1 MTIEEI
7 KKHLM
12 TIEKKTW
19 IKILGVL
26 VIVIVGFIICYN
38 YLLSRNTNI
47 INGNGR
53 IEATEINIA
62 PRMPG
67 KIKKILVREG
77 DYVKVGQ
84 VLVQMDTNVL
94 DAQLKEAKG
103 RLLMAQS
110 SVAINQS
117 KLIQAKNR
125 KASADAVLKQ
135 REAEL
140 GVGKKRLTRSSRL
153 VVDGAASKQEVDDNT
168 ATYES
173 AIAAKNAS
181 LAQTGEAEAAIV
193 TAEREVIGSE
203 AAVTAA
209 KGSVERIQADINDS
223 TLKSPRDGRVQY
235 RIAQPGEV
243 VSAGSPVLNLVDLSD
258 VYMTF
263 FLSTLYAGRVAIG
276 EEARILLDAAPQDVI
291 PANISF
297 ISDVA
302 QFTPKTVEST
312 SEREKLMFRIKAR
325 IPKALLQKHITQV
338 KTGVPGTAYIRLDAQ
353 KPWPNYLRLNP
364 NKPWPGYIKVNK

>member
-1 MTIEEI
+1 MA
-7 KKHLM
+7 
-12 TIEKKTW
+12 IEKKTR

-38 YLLSRNTNI
+38 YLGSKNTNI
-47 INGNGR
+47 ISGNGR

-67 KIKKILVREG
+67 KIKKIFVREG
-77 DYVKVGQ
+77 DYVKIGQ
-84 VLVQMDTNVL
+84 ILVQMDTDVL

-140 GVGKKRLTRSSRL
+140 EVAKKRLTRSSRL
-153 VVDGAASKQEVDDNT
+153 VLDGAASKQEVDDNK

-203 AAVTAA
+203 AAVTTA

-223 TLKSPRDGRVQY
+223 ALKSPREGRVQY
-235 RIAQPGEV
+235 RVAQPGEI
-243 VSAGSPVLNLVDLSD
+243 VSAGSPILNLVDLSD

-263 FLSTLYAGRVAIG
+263 FLSTIYAGRVAIG

-325 IPKALLQKHITQV
+325 IPKALLQKHIAQV
-338 KTGVPGTAYIRLDAQ
+338 KTGVPGTTYIRLNPQ
-353 KPWPNYLRLNP
+353 KPWPDYLRLNP
-364 NKPWPGYIKVNK
+364 NKPWPGYVKVNK

>member
-7 KKHLM
+7 KKRLM

-19 IKILGVL
+19 IKILGVF
-26 VIVIVGFIICYN
+26 VIIIVGFIIWYD
-38 YLLSRNTNI
+38 YLVSKNTNI
-47 INGNGR
+47 IGGNGR

-62 PRMPG
+62 SRMPG
-67 KIKKILVREG
+67 KVKKIFVHEG

-84 VLVQMDTNVL
+84 VLVQMDTDVL
-94 DAQLKEAKG
+94 NAQLKEAKG
-103 RLLMAQS
+103 QLLMAQS

-117 KLIQAKNR
+117 RLIQAKNK

-140 GVGKKRLTRSSRL
+140 EVAKKRLARSSRL
-153 VVDGAASKQEVDDNT
+153 VLDGAASKQEVDDDK

-193 TAEREVIGSE
+193 TAEREIIGAE
-203 AAVTAA
+203 AAVTTAN
-209 KGSVERIQADINDS
+209 GSLERIQADINDS
-223 TLKSPRDGRVQY
+223 ALKTPRDGRVQY
-235 RIAQPGEV
+235 RVAQPGEV
-243 VSAGSPVLNLVDLSD
+243 VAAGSTVLNLVDLSD

-263 FLSTLYAGRVAIG
+263 FLSTVYAGRVAIG
-276 EEARILLDAAPQDVI
+276 EEARIVLDVAPQDVI

-297 ISDVA
+297 IADVA
-302 QFTPKTVEST
+302 QFTPKTVETT

-325 IPKALLQKHITQV
+325 IPKALLQKHISQV
-338 KTGVPGTAYIRLDAQ
+338 KTGVPGTTYIRLNPQ
-353 KPWPNYLRLNP
+353 ESWPGYLRLNP
-364 NKPWPGYIKVNK
+364 NKPWPGYVKVNK

>member
-7 KKHLM
+7 KKQLI

-19 IKILGVL
+19 IKVLGIFVIL
-26 VIVIVGFIICYN
+26 IVGVIIWYN
-38 YLLSRNTNI
+38 YLVSKNTNI

-67 KIKKILVREG
+67 KVKQIFVHEG

-84 VLVQMDTNVL
+84 ILVQMDTDVL
-94 DAQLKEAKG
+94 NAQLKEAKG
-103 RLLMAQS
+103 QLLMAQS

-117 KLIQAKNR
+117 KLIQAKNK

-140 GVGKKRLTRSSRL
+140 EVAKKRLARSSKL
-153 VVDGAASKQEVDDNT
+153 VLDGAASKQEVDDNK
-168 ATYES
+168 AAYES
-173 AIAAKNAS
+173 AIAAKNAA

-193 TAEREVIGSE
+193 TAEREIIGAE
-203 AAVTAA
+203 AGVTTA

-223 TLKSPRDGRVQY
+223 ALKTPRDGRVQY

-243 VSAGSPVLNLVDLSD
+243 VAAGSPVLNLVDLSD

-263 FLSTLYAGRVAIG
+263 FLSTVYAGRVAIG
-276 EEARILLDAAPQDVI
+276 EEARIVLDAAPQDVI

-297 ISDVA
+297 IADVA
-302 QFTPKTVEST
+302 QFTPKTVETT

-325 IPKALLQKHITQV
+325 IPKALLQKHISQV
-338 KTGVPGTAYIRLDAQ
+338 KTGVPGTTYIRLNPQ
-353 KPWPNYLRLNP
+353 QPWPDYLHLNP
-364 NKPWPGYIKVNK
+364 NKPWPGYVKVNQ